1 MDPLDLLM
9 HPVRLR
15 IVHAMSGGRTHT
27 TSDLCARLPDV
38 PKTSVYRHVGLL
50 AEGGVL
56 DVVAEHRVHGAVER
70 HYRLRPDRPRVGPES
85 AATMTLDD
93 HRRAFT
99 ATMAALLAEF
109 TAYLDRP
116 GADPIADSV
125 GYRQGILW
133 LTETEL
139 AELIKDVQEVFARRI
154 GHGPAP
160 GRTPRLQTMIS
171 FPIEAPDDGAVSAP
185 GSG

>member
-1 MDPLDLLM
+1 MEPLDLLL

-15 IVHAMSGGRTHT
+15 IVHAMSGGRTRT

-50 AEGGVL
+50 AEGGIL
-56 DVVAEHRVHGAVER
+56 EVVAEHRVHGAVER
-70 HYRLRPDRPRVGPES
+70 HDRLRPGRTRIGPEA

-93 HRRAFT
+93 HRRGFT

-109 TAYLDRP
+109 GAYLDRP
-116 GADPIADSV
+116 GADPIADSI

-133 LTETEL
+133 LSETEL
-139 AELIKDVQEVFARRI
+139 AELIEDVQQALARHA
-154 GHGPAP
+154 GNGPAP
-160 GRTPRLQTMIS
+160 GRTPRLHTMIS
-171 FPIEAPDDGAVSAP
+171 FPIEPPEDDDN
-185 GSG
+185 